1 MASNITVG
9 IADLKV
15 ADDPNAI
22 LITHG
27 VGSCIA
33 VAVYDPLRRLGGML
47 HFMMPLS
54 TVSPDKA
61 ERNPAMFGDTGIPLL
76 FRSMYSLGSRKQDMV
91 VKVVGGSL
99 PANDD
104 SLFKIGRR
112 NYTVLRK
119 IFWKNGV
126 LITAEDVGG
135 RLSRTVSLHLDT
147 GRLVVKSQGAHREL

>member
-1 MASNITVG
+1 MARLVTIG

-15 ADDPNAI
+15 SDDPDTV

-33 VAVYDPLRRLGGML
+33 VSVYDPTRKLGGML

-54 TVSPDKA
+54 SMSPDKA

-76 FRSMYSLGSRKQDMV
+76 FRSMYSLGSRKQDLV
-91 VKVVGGSL
+91 VKVAGGSL

-104 SLFKIGRR
+104 SMFKIGRR
-112 NYTVLRK
+112 NYTVVRK

-135 RLSRTVSLHLDT
+135 REPRTVLLHLDS
-147 GRLVVKSQGAHREL
+147 GRMTIKSMGAQRDL

>member
-1 MASNITVG
+1 MAHQITVG

-15 ADDPNAI
+15 SDDPEAV

-33 VAVYDPLRRLGGML
+33 VAVHDPKRKLGGML

-54 TVSPDKA
+54 MVSPEKA
-61 ERNPAMFGDTGIPLL
+61 EHNPAMFGDTGIPLL
-76 FRSMYSLGSRKQDMV
+76 FRSMYSLGSRKQDLV
-91 VKVVGGSL
+91 VKVIGGSL
-99 PANDD
+99 PATDD

-119 IFWKNGV
+119 VFWKNGV

-135 RLSRTVSLHLDT
+135 RMSRTVSLYLDS
-147 GRLVVKSQGAHREL
+147 GRLVVKSQGANREL

>member
-1 MASNITVG
+1 MAHRITIG

-15 ADDPNAI
+15 SDDHSAV
-22 LITHG
+22 LVTHG

-33 VAVYDPLRRLGGML
+33 VAVHDPIRKLGGML

-54 TVSPDKA
+54 TMSPDKA

-76 FRSMYSLGSRKQDMV
+76 FRSMYGLGSCKRDLV

-104 SLFKIGRR
+104 SMFKIGRR

-126 LITAEDVGG
+126 LIKAEDVGG
-135 RLSRTVSLHLDT
+135 RISRTVSLHLDT
-147 GRLVVKSQGAHREL
+147 GRLVVKSQGEHREL